1 MYEDK
6 TLVIAE
12 GIILCCR
19 RSPLCSIYVSSSHL
33 LHIINENVCVYII
46 NYILLQIRRI
56 ISLDY
61 AKNLTCPHRNTY
73 MEWRGIV

>member
-19 RSPLCSIYVSSSHL
+19 CPHCSIYVSSSHL

-46 NYILLQIRRI
+46 NYILLQIR
-56 ISLDY
+56 SYFFGLG
-61 AKNLTCPHRNTY
+61 KEFNMPT
-73 MEWRGIV
+73 